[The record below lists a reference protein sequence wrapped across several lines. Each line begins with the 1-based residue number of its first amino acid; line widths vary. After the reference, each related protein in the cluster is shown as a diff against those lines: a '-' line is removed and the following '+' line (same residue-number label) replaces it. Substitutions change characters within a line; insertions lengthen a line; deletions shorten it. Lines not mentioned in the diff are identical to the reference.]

1 MKYDL
6 LRPIVLFFLLFICV
20 FGGILIYAASVN
32 LNNYTEILFFYFIG
46 SIFSVLGSIGFYHHL
61 KDGYAYY
68 EYEKIKL
75 DEVEHRYFPNGLLV
89 SYKGLAFFYN
99 LYMASKIQKRNF
111 IYILKYYDR
120 KKEFKRWVFC
130 K

>member
-1 MKYDL
+1 MKYNL

-20 FGGILIYAASVN
+20 FGGILIYSR
-32 LNNYTEILFFYFIG
+32 NYSEEQIFFFYFIG
-46 SIFSVLGSIGFYHHL
+46 GIFSVLGSIGFYHHL

-75 DEVEHRYFPNGLLV
+75 DEIEHRYFPNGLLV

-99 LYMASKIQKRNF
+99 LYMANKIQKRNF

-120 KKEFKRWVFC
+120 KKEFKGWVFC